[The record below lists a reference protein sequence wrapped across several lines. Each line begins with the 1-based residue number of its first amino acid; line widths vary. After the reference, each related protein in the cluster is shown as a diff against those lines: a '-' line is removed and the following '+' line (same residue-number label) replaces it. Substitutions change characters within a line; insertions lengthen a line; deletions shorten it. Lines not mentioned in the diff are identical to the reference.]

1 LDIPPPRPP
10 ATFPVKMLWVMMEV
24 PLDCVFRPPPLI
36 GAELPAMM
44 PPLSVSWPEF
54 IMPPPPTPVVVLS
67 VNWAP
72 TMLAVPLAALSS
84 PPPLPALLPDRST
97 WVKAQDARVP
107 DAAAQAGGAPV
118 PDGDAGQAEA
128 PARGDVQD
136 AKAVAAAWLR
146 LITVYSLPVRL
157 IAEVMTGSPSPA
169 AAGVVLA

>member
-1 LDIPPPRPP
+1 MVAILAGPQLAQPGMVFRGLQLSGVFSDITGSRDVTLLFPVAIPPPPD
-10 ATFPVKMLWVMMEV
+10 
-24 PLDCVFRPPPLI
+24 PLFCLT
-36 GAELPAMM
+36 ALC
-44 PPLSVSWPEF
+44 VSWPEF

-136 AKAVAAAWLR
+136 AKAVAVAWLR
-146 LITVYSLPVRL
+146 LITV
-157 IAEVMTGSPSPA
+157 
-169 AAGVVLA
+169 

>member
-1 LDIPPPRPP
+1 
-10 ATFPVKMLWVMMEV
+10 
-24 PLDCVFRPPPLI
+24 
-36 GAELPAMM
+36 
-44 PPLSVSWPEF
+44 
-54 IMPPPPTPVVVLS
+54 MPPPPTPVVVLS